1 MAPSLDHTHIGVY
14 SPQDG
19 YDIVEAVSI
28 SNALFSKVQQR
39 VLALIFGQPE
49 RSFYTS
55 EIMRNVR
62 SGTGAVEREL
72 SRLQRSGLVSVERIG
87 NQKHYRANHQSP
99 IFAELQSL
107 VIKTVALIEPLRKSL
122 EPFSDKI
129 TAAFVYGSVAKGADT
144 AHSDIDLMVIG
155 DELSYSELYA
165 ALQNVEDA
173 LRRKVSP
180 TFLSLK
186 DWGRKA
192 SEKGSFIS
200 KVNVLPKIFV
210 LGSEK
215 DLIYEQRGTRQS
227 RKDQP
232 PQSRAGDTK

>member
-1 MAPSLDHTHIGVY
+1 MGTIAMKEISL
-14 SPQDG
+14 
-19 YDIVEAVSI
+19 

-39 VLALIFGQPE
+39 VLGLLFGRPE

-55 EIMRNVR
+55 EIIRNVQ

-107 VIKTVALIEPLRKSL
+107 VTKTVALTEPLRKSL

-129 TAAFVYGSVAKGADT
+129 TAAFVYGSVAKGTDT

-165 ALQNVEDA
+165 ALQDA
-173 LRRKVSP
+173 ESELCRKVSP
-180 TFLSLK
+180 MFLSVK
-186 DWGRKA
+186 DWRRK
-192 SEKGSFIS
+192 
-200 KVNVLPKIFV
+200 
-210 LGSEK
+210 
-215 DLIYEQRGTRQS
+215 
-227 RKDQP
+227 
-232 PQSRAGDTK
+232 